1 MSDINAIN
9 AQLDLL
15 NKAKL
20 MVEQDAK
27 NQAELQG
34 INPNDYDA
42 QIAISQLNA
51 KIVELKSDKQRAL
64 EALSMDYNDV
74 TNNYNF
80 ALKDKLKSEML
91 LDIQTK
97 SFDTEKNKLENIT
110 SDIFTIEK
118 QIQLSENEF
127 KKRSEQIFLLKT
139 IFIILS
145 LTVGNLIGL
154 RSNWYPAYVSYIIQG
169 ILIVFLGLMIYNS
182 YRWDNKRTSTEFN
195 IFNWQSPINQEEAH
209 SEETPAEE
217 LLAQTKKCITSEGQV
232 KAIGQN

>member
-20 MVEQDAK
+20 MVQQDAR

-51 KIVELKSDKQRAL
+51 KIEELKSDKQRAL
-64 EALSMDYNDV
+64 EALSATYNDT
-74 TNNYNF
+74 TNNFNF
-80 ALKDKLKSEML
+80 ALKDKIKSDML
-91 LDIQTK
+91 FEVQNRSFTK
-97 SFDTEKNKLENIT
+97 EQEKLENIT
-110 SDIFTIEK
+110 SDLATINK
-118 QIQLSENEF
+118 QIELSENEF
-127 KKRSEQIFLLKT
+127 KRSSQQVFLLKT

-154 RSNWYPAYVSYIIQG
+154 KAGFYPNSIGIFIEVVLVLFLVLMLYNNYSWNSLRSS
-169 ILIVFLGLMIYNS
+169 
-182 YRWDNKRTSTEFN
+182 DEFN
-195 IFNWQSPINQEEAH
+195 IFNWVSPIKT
-209 SEETPAEE
+209 EETPSEE
-217 LLAQTKKCITSEGQV
+217 LLETKKCRTADGTKLTISL
-232 KAIGQN
+232 